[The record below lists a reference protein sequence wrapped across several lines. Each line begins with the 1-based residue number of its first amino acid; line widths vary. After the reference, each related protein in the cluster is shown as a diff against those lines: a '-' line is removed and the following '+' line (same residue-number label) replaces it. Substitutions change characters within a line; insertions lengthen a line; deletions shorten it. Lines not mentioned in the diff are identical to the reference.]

1 MHFYNEA
8 ARFAY
13 EQKCRQNARKHT
25 TYPAKGKEKLPGKL
39 DQKYKAI
46 QTDTGHITVES
57 NDLFR
62 IARCVGVS
70 AGQIAWAI
78 RTGGT
83 IRYDHPYQIVPVE
96 QG

>member
-1 MHFYNEA
+1 MNFHNDA

-13 EQKCRQNARKHT
+13 EQKCKQNARRHT
-25 TYPAKGKEKLPGKL
+25 TGSAKKKKGQPGKL
-39 DQKYKAI
+39 EQKYKAV
-46 QTDTGHITVES
+46 QMDTGRITVES
-57 NDLFR
+57 DDIFR

-83 IRYDHPYQIVPVE
+83 IRYDHAYQVVPVE
-96 QG
+96 RE